1 MAEHKES
8 VDLAQL
14 IDSVRAGAK
23 YRQVT
28 PELIELVG
36 KQELAK
42 RRNVKAAVK
51 ATKNKLHQIF
61 GAYWRDQPAFADW
74 LTLLAEAQ
82 NDPDLLQATC
92 RTLMAHHASTRERL
106 AILDSFYVTLFAGL
120 GPVHSV
126 LDLAC
131 GLNPLTIPWLPL
143 APGAIY
149 HACDIAQDQ
158 VDFLQ
163 GAFAY
168 LGVNGHAHLCDLLQG
183 VPALAEPVDV
193 AFLFKTIPCLEQ
205 VDRQIGAQL
214 LAQVNARVLFVSF
227 PAQSLGGR
235 NKGMVTHYGDHF
247 ATLVA
252 EHGWPIEEFL
262 FQNEL
267 VFRVQKRGS

>member
-1 MAEHKES
+1 MPSEMTEEI
-8 VDLAQL
+8 AQL

-28 PELIELVG
+28 PALIELVG

-74 LTLLAEAQ
+74 LTLLADAQ
-82 NDPDLLQATC
+82 SDPDLLQATC

-120 GPVHSV
+120 GPVNSV

-131 GLNPLTIPWLPL
+131 GLNPLTIPWMPL
-143 APGAIY
+143 APGAAY

-163 GAFAY
+163 GAFGSF
-168 LGVNGHAHLCDLLQG
+168 GVNGQAHLCDLLQG
-183 VPALAEPVDV
+183 PPALAEPVDV
-193 AFLFKTIPCLEQ
+193 ALLLKTIPCLEQ
-205 VDRQIGAQL
+205 VDRQIGSRL
-214 LAQVNARVLFVSF
+214 LTQVNARVLLVSF

-252 EHGWPIEEFL
+252 EQGWPIEEFL